1 MTIIDQIGY
10 ILEFKKD
17 NFFLSNFSP
26 SEITVNINSIQC
38 KFYNSEALYQF
49 GKAYLMKDIEL
60 MNQIMNCK
68 NPKEAKKLSYKVKLN
83 KKVWDNYKFNWMYN
97 IVKLKFSQNLKY
109 QVLLMNSSPKIL
121 IEGNTWKDTY
131 WGIDLNTFKGQ
142 NNLGIIL
149 MTIRN
154 NLLNQG

>member
-109 QVLLMNSSPKIL
+109 QVLLINSSPKIL

>member
-1 MTIIDQIGY
+1 MYTIDEIGY
-10 ILEFKKD
+10 IFEFEDD
-17 NFFLSNFSP
+17 NYFLSNFSP
-26 SEITVNINSIQC
+26 SEIIININSIQC

-49 GKAYLMKDIEL
+49 GKAYMMKNTDI
-60 MNQIMNCK
+60 MNRIMNCK
-68 NPKEAKKLSYKVKLN
+68 NPKEAKRLSDKIKLDTEK
-83 KKVWDNYKFNWMYN
+83 WDKCKFNWMYN
-97 IVKLKFSQNLKY
+97 VVKLKFLQNLKY
-109 QVLLMNSSPKIL
+109 QVWLINTSPKVL

-131 WGIDLNTFKGQ
+131 WGIDLNTFEGQ

>member
-1 MTIIDQIGY
+1 MNMIEDIGY

-83 KKVWDNYKFNWMYN
+83 KKVWDNCKFNWMYN
-97 IVKLKFSQNLKY
+97 VVKLKFSQNLKY